1 MSSDSFHRRTLDAL
15 SVYCH
20 RRVLVLLLL
29 GFSAGLPLML
39 VFSTLSFWLR
49 EAGIDRAAIGYFS
62 WIALAYAFKWAW
74 SPLVDRLSLPLFT
87 RLLGRRRGWMLFAQ
101 LLLVIAILNMS
112 VSDPRQD
119 LERLALFALMVALAS
134 ATQDI
139 VIDAFRIESAPE
151 RMQAALAAAYQV
163 GYRSAMIVATA
174 GALTIAAWIEPA
186 SDSYNLAAW
195 QTSYLVMAGLM
206 SIGII
211 TTLFSREPEVDTKAA
226 DAKELQLKQ
235 ALAHKYPGPLAA
247 CLSWGYTASV
257 LPFIDFFKRYG
268 RNAILILLLISCY
281 RISDIVMGIMANV
294 FYVDM
299 GFAKDEIAAISKI
312 YGLIM
317 TLVGAAFGG
326 VLLARFGTMK
336 ILFLGALLVAVT
348 NLLFAYQ
355 AVIGYD
361 VPLLTFIISVD
372 NFSAGIAT
380 AAFIA
385 YLSSLTSSGYSAT
398 QYALLSSIMLLFPKF
413 IAGFSG
419 EYVDAF
425 GYVNFFVAASLIGF
439 PVLGLVTLVARR
451 SPKPAPIPAAEPVA
465 DCQPESK

>member
-1 MSSDSFHRRTLDAL
+1 MSVFFAQAREAL
-15 SVYCH
+15 SVYYH
-20 RRVLVLLLL
+20 KRVFILLLL

-49 EAGIDRAAIGYFS
+49 EAGVDRAAIGYFS
-62 WIALAYAFKWAW
+62 WIALTYAFKWAW
-74 SPLVDRLSLPLFT
+74 SPLVDRMSLPLFT
-87 RLLGRRRGWMLFAQ
+87 RFLGRRRGWMLFAQ
-101 LLLVIAILNMS
+101 LCLVGAILGMS
-112 VSDPRQD
+112 ISDPVVN
-119 LERLALFALMVALAS
+119 LERLALCALLLAFAS

-151 RMQAALAAAYQV
+151 KMQAALAAAYQV
-163 GYRSAMIVATA
+163 GYRSAMIIATA
-174 GALTIAAWIEPA
+174 GALTIAAWVSPGNDE
-186 SDSYNLAAW
+186 YNLQAW
-195 QTSYLVMAGLM
+195 QTAYFVMALLM
-206 SIGII
+206 GVGIL
-211 TTLFSREPEVDTKAA
+211 TTLFSQEPLVDTKHADEKERQLRSEFAA
-226 DAKELQLKQ
+226 
-235 ALAHKYPGPLAA
+235 KYPKKIAGAMAWLY
-247 CLSWGYTASV
+247 SASV

-268 RNAILILLLISCY
+268 KSAILILLLISCY

-299 GFAKDEIAAISKI
+299 GFNKEEIAFISKV

-326 VLLARFGTMK
+326 VLLMRYGTMK
-336 ILFLGALLVAVT
+336 ILFLGALLVAIT
-348 NLLFAYQ
+348 NLLFAWQ
-355 AVIGYD
+355 AYIGYNISF
-361 VPLLTFIISVD
+361 LTFAISVD

-419 EYVDAF
+419 LYVDAF
-425 GYVNFFVAASLIGF
+425 GYINFFVAASLIGF
-439 PVLGLVTLVARR
+439 PVLLLVVLVNR
-451 SPKPAPIPAAEPVA
+451 SQHQAMVRDTPSTEDVMDTEKPPL
-465 DCQPESK
+465 